1 MVGKTVSHYKILEEL
16 GRGGMGVVYKAE
28 DTKLKR
34 TVALKFLPPEFMSD
48 SEAKQRFL
56 IEAQAAAALDHPN
69 ICAIHEIEEGNGQ
82 TFMVMGFIEGRSL
95 EAKIKGERLK
105 IKEVLDIALQIAEGL
120 KVAHEHGIIHRDIK
134 PANIMITKEGRA
146 KILDFGL
153 AKLSGLSQLTRSGA
167 TLGTTAYM
175 SPEQARGEP
184 VDQRTDIWSFGV
196 VLYQMLTGQLPFEGE
211 YEQAIIYSILHDE
224 PEAPSSFREDIP
236 QDLEQIVLNALQKE
250 PRQRFSSMAEMI
262 PALRELQNKSTAISK
277 AKAQE
282 SKKTLPSI
290 AVLPFTNISADPEQ
304 EYFCDGMA
312 EEIINALTQI
322 EGLRVVAR
330 TSAFAFK
337 GKNVDVRE
345 IGKILNVTT
354 VLEGSVRKAGKR
366 VRVTAQL
373 IKVADGYH
381 LWSEKYD
388 RDLEDIFAVQDEI
401 SQKIT
406 HQLKGKLFGEEKE
419 KLVRKPVENMEAYE
433 LLLKGRYFMNQMTRA
448 GLNKGIDYF
457 QQAIER
463 LPDFAEAYANMASC
477 YSVQAMLGYLP
488 SNIAMAKAKTI
499 AQKALSIDPNQ
510 VTVHSTLGL
519 AILYHDWD
527 WQGAKRELDRARALN
542 PNHVNTHIYFSLYY
556 QILGKV
562 EDALREAQQAAELD
576 PISTIII
583 INFAVHLVR
592 ANKLKQAKKQIA
604 KIFELV
610 PDHPYAHYLSGQIA
624 VLQGEYEKAFTH
636 YEKSMKQ
643 SGQTHLLIAAL
654 GWAHGKAGNRQKALE
669 FLKKLEAIAQH
680 EAVSP
685 VYFTRI
691 YIALKDFDKAFD
703 YLEKAYQEH
712 DSSLLNIRTEES
724 IWDLHGHPRFL
735 EFLKKMG
742 LDD

>member
-1 MVGKTVSHYKILEEL
+1 MIGKTISHYKIIAEL

-28 DTKLKR
+28 DVKLKR
-34 TVALKFLPPEFMSD
+34 TVALKFLPSEFTQN

-69 ICAIHEIEEGNGQ
+69 ICAVHEIDEESGQ

-95 EAKIKGERLK
+95 EEKIKDERLK
-105 IKEVLDIALQIAEGL
+105 IKEALDIALQIAEGL
-120 KVAHEHGIIHRDIK
+120 KAAHEHGIVHRDIK
-134 PANIMITKEGRA
+134 PANIMITNDGRV

-153 AKLSGLSQLTRSGA
+153 AKLSGLSQLTRVGA
-167 TLGTTAYM
+167 TLGTAAYM

-184 VDQRTDIWSFGV
+184 VDQRTDIWAFGV
-196 VLYQMLTGQLPFEGE
+196 VLYEMVTGQLPFKGE
-211 YEQAIIYSILHDE
+211 YEQAIIYSILHEE
-224 PEAPSSFREDIP
+224 PKQPSSFREELSP
-236 QDLEQIVLNALQKE
+236 ELEQIILKALQKE
-250 PRQRFSSMAEMI
+250 PQQRFPTMAEMI
-262 PALRELQNKSTAISK
+262 TALRELQNKSMAFSE
-277 AKAQE
+277 AKPQA

-322 EGLRVVAR
+322 KGLRVVAR

-345 IGKILNVTT
+345 IGKILNVSTI
-354 VLEGSVRKAGKR
+354 LEGSVRKVGNR

-433 LLLKGRYFMNQMTRA
+433 LFLKGRYFMNQMTRA
-448 GLNKGIDYF
+448 GLNKGIEYF
-457 QQAIER
+457 QQAIEY

-477 YSVQAMLGYLP
+477 YSVQTLLGYLP
-488 SNIAMAKAKTI
+488 SNVAMPKAQAI
-499 AQKALSIDPNQ
+499 AQKALSIDPDQ
-510 VTVHSTLGL
+510 VAAHLTLGL
-519 AILYHDWD
+519 AKLYHNWD
-527 WQGAKRELDRARALN
+527 SQGAKKELDRARELN
-542 PNHVNTHIYFSLYY
+542 PNHINGHTHFSLYY
-556 QILGKV
+556 QALGKI

-592 ANKLKQAKKQIA
+592 ANQLEQAKKQIA

-624 VLQGEYEKAFTH
+624 VLQGDYEKAFTH

-654 GWAHGKAGNRQKALE
+654 GWAYGKAGNRQKALE
-669 FLKKLEAIAQH
+669 YLKKLEAIAQR
-680 EAVSP
+680 EVVSP

-691 YIALKDFDKAFD
+691 STALNDFDKAFD

-712 DSSLLNIRTEES
+712 DSSLLNIKTEES
-724 IWDLHGHPRFL
+724 IRDLHDDPRFNAI
-735 EFLKKMG
+735 LKKMG
-742 LDD
+742 LEK